1 MGVIQVAAGA
11 IRDARGRIL
20 VTRRPDGA
28 HQGGRWEFPGGKLEP
43 GEDAEQ
49 ALRRELEEELGVRVL
64 TARPLIQVPH
74 DYGDRRVLL
83 DVHLVT
89 SYAGEPHPREGQ
101 PLAWWHPDVMD
112 PALFPD
118 ADRPII
124 TALRLPDLCLVTA
137 GPEPH
142 GTDVFFR
149 RMELTLERG
158 VVLVQL
164 RAHDLDLAAYRILA
178 SRAFALCERFGAR
191 LLLNADPGA
200 THDLPC
206 HGYHLTGARLW
217 GPEAS
222 RLEGRWLGASCH
234 SARDLER
241 AAEFGLDYA
250 FLSPVKRTASHPDGV
265 PLGWEGF
272 ARLARGAVMPVFA
285 LGGLGPQDLPE
296 AFRRGAQGVAGI
308 RGLWPADVPRA

>member
-1 MGVIQVAAGA
+1 V
-11 IRDARGRIL
+11 
-20 VTRRPDGA
+20 
-28 HQGGRWEFPGGKLEP
+28 
-43 GEDAEQ
+43 EQ
-49 ALRRELEEELGVRVL
+49 ALRRELHEELGVRVL
-64 TARPLIQVPH
+64 AARPLIQVPH
-74 DYGDRRVLL
+74 DYGDRSILL

-89 SYAGEPHPREGQ
+89 AYAGEPYAREGQ
-101 PLAWWHPDVMD
+101 PLAWWHPHLMD
-112 PALFPD
+112 PAVFPE

-124 TALRLPDLCLVTA
+124 TALRLPDLCLVT
-137 GPEPH
+137 GPETH
-142 GTDVFFR
+142 GTQTFLR
-149 RMELTLERG
+149 RMELALGEG
-158 VVLVQL
+158 VRLVQL
-164 RAHDLDLAAYRILA
+164 RAHDLDRAEYRVLA
-178 SRAFALCERFGAR
+178 SRVFALCERFGAR
-191 LLLNADPGA
+191 LLLNADPRE
-200 THDLPC
+200 TQDLPC

-217 GPEAS
+217 GPAPT
-222 RLEGRWLGASCH
+222 RREGRWLGASCH
-234 SARDLER
+234 TAKDLER